1 MKNYLAFIDES
12 GNLTQERFFGL
23 GLLIVG
29 DEIGDFYDTLKP
41 FQGKAHE
48 VAHNVWLQTKRRF
61 NFR

>member
-48 VAHNVWLQTKRRF
+48 VAHNV
-61 NFR
+61 